1 MRAASQH
8 RVNFAQIHVRRCL
21 HAVAQQR
28 IDAHAERVCDV
39 HDGRQAQLRRTAL
52 NVRNVGRLLIGQLG
66 QSLLRQPPLLPVPAD
81 ADADRCIIEFQFVS
95 LPENFSILL
104 LYIRFG
110 YGKML

>member
-21 HAVAQQR
+21 HAVTQQR

-39 HDGRQAQLRRTAL
+39 HDRRQTQLRRAAL
-52 NVRNVGRLLIGQLG
+52 NMRNVGRLLIGQLG

-81 ADADRCIIEFQFVS
+81 ADADRCIIKFQFVS
-95 LPENFSILL
+95 LPEFFNNVIVYPIRIL
-104 LYIRFG
+104 
-110 YGKML
+110 